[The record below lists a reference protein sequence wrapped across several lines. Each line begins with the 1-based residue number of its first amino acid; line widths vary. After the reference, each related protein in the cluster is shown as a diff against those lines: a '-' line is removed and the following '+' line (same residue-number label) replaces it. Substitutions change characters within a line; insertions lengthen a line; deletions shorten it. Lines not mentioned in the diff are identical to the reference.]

1 MNTSNLATALET
13 GQDNEFEGQ
22 YLTFRLVDEM
32 YAFSISHVKEILEYQ
47 KVTQVPMMPDFIQG
61 VINLRGEVVPV
72 VNLSRRFNIDAGS
85 ITKRTCIVII
95 EIQTSQLVQDI
106 GVVVDSVSEVLEI
119 EEDQMRPAPSFGAT
133 INTRFIQSMARHSDG
148 FVIILDHSQVLSV
161 EQIATLTEVTASL
174 EQVKNNDHAES

>member
-1 MNTSNLATALET
+1 MSTANSAPALVT
-13 GQDNEFEGQ
+13 GQDKEFEGQ

-32 YAFSISHVKEILEYQ
+32 YAFSITHVKEILEYP

-72 VNLSRRFNIDAGS
+72 VNLSRRFQLDAGDL
-85 ITKRTCIVII
+85 TKRTCIVII
-95 EIQTSQLVQDI
+95 EVQTSQLAQDI

-119 EEDQMRPAPSFGAT
+119 GEEEMRPAPSFGAS
-133 INTRFIQSMARHSDG
+133 INTRFIQSMARHKDG

-161 EQIATLTEVTASL
+161 EQIASLTEIAASM
-174 EQVKNNDHAES
+174 EHAQDEHAAI